1 MESGMAV
8 TRGTLIPSASGFS
21 LRRGR
26 DRGTTSGKIIKHH
39 FRKLLSLMC
48 GEWRTLHRDLSL
60 LPFLSPRRKTAR
72 KCSGPLF
79 RGAEAGPARHA
90 RHKAHGALRGHVAT
104 GH

>member
-26 DRGTTSGKIIKHH
+26 DRRTTSGKIIKHH

-72 KCSGPLF
+72 KCSAPYSEEPK
-79 RGAEAGPARHA
+79 RGQHA
-90 RHKAHGALRGHVAT
+90 TPGTKLT
-104 GH
+104 EL